1 MAELVRAGTWVEIY
15 AIVLTADERAEH
27 IPDDTKRV
35 PLEMRV
41 KGFSTGEA
49 TQGDQVEIVT
59 VAGRRLHGTLVQA
72 NPSYD
77 HGFGAPI
84 PELVAIGG
92 ELRALLRAAGQ
103 VR

>member
-15 AIVLTADERAEH
+15 AIVLAPDERAEH

-41 KGFSTGEA
+41 KGFSAGEA
-49 TQGDQVEIVT
+49 ALGDQVEIVT